1 MTDPLPVNPLV
12 AGAEAPPIAEAWGWV
27 AGRSHPPE
35 RPLIDVCQAVP
46 NYPPAPA
53 LRAHL
58 AAAVDDPG
66 TSRYAPIP
74 GLPDLRAA
82 LARRMA
88 DLYGGPV
95 AAEEILISAGCNQ
108 AFTLALMALA
118 RPGDNVILPV
128 PWYFNHK
135 MILDMI
141 GVEVRPLPVTEAG
154 GLVPDP
160 AAAAALMDGR
170 TRALVLVSPN
180 NPTGTVT
187 PPATIAA
194 LHDLCAARGVRF
206 VLDETY
212 RDFLDPAG
220 GAPHGLYARAGRGGT
235 LVHLYSFSKV
245 FSLAGYRVGAVAA
258 EPGLVAQMVKI
269 MDCIAICAPH
279 IGQKAALFGLSHLDG
294 WVTERR
300 AEMAGRVAAFR
311 AVMGQGVAGFRIA
324 GLGAYFAYLRHPFAG
339 TPARDVAR
347 RLAQDHGLLCL
358 PGSMFGPGQE
368 DYLRF
373 AFANVD
379 AGVMPAIAERL
390 EEGAER
396 LEGMVSGSGR

>member
-1 MTDPLPVNPLV
+1 MTASPLPVNPLV

-27 AGRSHPPE
+27 AGRAYPPD
-35 RPLIDVCQAVP
+35 RPLIDLCQAVP
-46 NYPPAPA
+46 DYPPAPA

-58 AAAVDDPG
+58 AAVAEEAG
-66 TSRYAPIP
+66 TSRYTPIP
-74 GLPDLRAA
+74 GLPELRAA
-82 LARRMA
+82 LAGRMTA
-88 DLYGGPV
+88 LYGGPV
-95 AAEEILISAGCNQ
+95 GADEVLVCAGCNQ
-108 AFTLALMALA
+108 AFVLALMALA

-135 MILDMI
+135 MILDML
-141 GVEVRPLPVTEAG
+141 GVEVRPLPVAEAD

-170 TRALVLVSPN
+170 TRALVLVTPN
-180 NPTGTVT
+180 NPTGTAA
-187 PPATIAA
+187 PPEAIAA

-220 GAPHGLYARAGRGGT
+220 GAPHGLYARPRRDGT

-258 EPGLVAQMVKI
+258 EPSLVAQMVKI
-269 MDCIAICAPH
+269 MDCIAICAPR
-279 IGQKAALFGLSHLDG
+279 IGQRAALFGLSHLSG
-294 WVTERR
+294 WVDGRR

-311 AVMGQGVAGFRIA
+311 AVMGQGAAGFRIA
-324 GLGAYFAYLRHPFAG
+324 GLGAYFAYLRHPFTG
-339 TPARDVAR
+339 TPAREVAR
-347 RLAQDHGLLCL
+347 RLAQDHGILCL

-379 AGVMPAIAERL
+379 AGVMAAIAERL
-390 EEGAER
+390 A
-396 LEGMVSGSGR
+396 GMVSGSGR